1 MTGRV
6 GPGPGLKRGAART
19 DNDRDA
25 EQALG
30 GIHWG
35 RGMNVSTRPD
45 RHGHARER
53 TVSDAA
59 LKAAAWWVAQ
69 LARTLKTCRL
79 YDRANPTVVKF
90 RDELAV
96 AAYKLTGEHGTLTF
110 RFESADVT
118 LDGESLHPARSRDD
132 NLAYP
137 FHRDGVRGLT
147 LNPGVEAA
155 EIDALVDAVLLVTGQ
170 NPDDGD
176 DLVTLL
182 WESNLRHIDIDYI
195 PAEGDVGD
203 GDGSAAAADD
213 GKGPLLPWPTVA
225 SGESPAT
232 PEEAQAAK
240 AEGRAEDW
248 QLGEL
253 TVEVEASFVE
263 LDALAPGEIER
274 FRAEY
279 AREREVPP
287 VTAALAIA
295 AACRRAHANENDR
308 TEIGRF
314 VPRVLRG
321 ALGVGAWA
329 DARGALREL
338 RDEPLAAWS
347 EETLLQELMQPVSI
361 QRTVEKLDAQDE
373 TGHAEFVALA
383 QELGDTGIDWVTLV
397 LSESQ
402 QRTTRLALAQS
413 LAARCGDN
421 PERLA
426 PWLSDARWYVVRNI
440 VHILGWIGGPDV
452 VNLLAT
458 PLKHPDVRV
467 REQVVGAL
475 TNIDL
480 KLTRPLLVRAI
491 EGAETKMF
499 CQVLHQLSRARDAA
513 TARFVFAFLEQ
524 EKFATRPAE
533 ERRAIYA
540 ALASVGGDEIVPDLE
555 AELLRTNW
563 FDKQIEIHRHNVA
576 RCLARV
582 GTPRA
587 RAVLES
593 GAQSKRAPVRLAAQ
607 AALAWLGGAA

>member
-295 AACRRAHANENDR
+295 AACRRAPATENDR

-383 QELGDTGIDWVTLV
+383 QELGDAGIDWVTLV

>member
-96 AAYKLTGEHGTLTF
+96 AACKLTGEHGTLTF

-383 QELGDTGIDWVTLV
+383 QELGDAGIDWVTLV

>member
-383 QELGDTGIDWVTLV
+383 QELGDAGIDWVTLV